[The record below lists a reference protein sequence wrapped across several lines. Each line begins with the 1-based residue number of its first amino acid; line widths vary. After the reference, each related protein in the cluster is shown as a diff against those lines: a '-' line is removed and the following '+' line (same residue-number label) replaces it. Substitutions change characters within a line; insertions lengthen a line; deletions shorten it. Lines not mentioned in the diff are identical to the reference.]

1 MKIKE
6 RADRLVVDRGLAETR
21 EKAQALILAG
31 LVRSGDRPVRKAG
44 ELLDP
49 AAPLDLKSG
58 LPFVGRGGLKLDE
71 ALGRFGLEVRGQVAA
86 DIGSSTGGFTDCL
99 LQRGARKV
107 YAVDVDTRQLDSRLR
122 DDPRVVPIEK
132 NARALHPSDFAES
145 PEVVTMDVSFISILK
160 IVPALKGIPA
170 VKRLLALIK
179 PQFEAGRK
187 DVGKKGI
194 VRDPEVW
201 RRVLVEVVRGV
212 EKEGFAARGVVR
224 IATRGQ
230 KGNVE
235 FFGHFIRDEAAA
247 DPDVIRAW
255 IKEAVND
262 EKDEKS
268 RNRHQAPRA

>member
-1 MKIKE
+1 MKTKE
-6 RADRLVVDRGLAETR
+6 RADRLLVERGFAETR

-31 LVRSGDRPVRKAG
+31 LVELDGRPVRKAG
-44 ELLDP
+44 ELLAP
-49 AAPLDLKSG
+49 GAPLELKSR

-71 ALGRFGLEVRGQVAA
+71 ALRKFGVDVRGLVAA

-107 YAVDVDTRQLDSRLR
+107 YAVDVDTRQLDWSLQR
-122 DDPRVVPIEK
+122 DARVVAVEK
-132 NARALHPSDFAES
+132 NARALQSSDFGE
-145 PEVVTMDVSFISILK
+145 PPDLVTMDVSFISVLK
-160 IVPALKGIPA
+160 IVPALTRIPA
-170 VKRLLALIK
+170 VRSLLVLIK

-201 RRVLVEVVRGV
+201 ERVLSDVVAGIDREGYRPRGLIRV
-212 EKEGFAARGVVR
+212 S
-224 IATRGQ
+224 TRGQ

-235 FFGHFIRDEAAA
+235 FFGYFSRGVGAESLDE
-247 DPDVIRAW
+247 VRVW

-262 EKDEKS
+262 ERDEKS
-268 RNRHQAPRA
+268 GNRRQTPCS